1 MRGVCATRKRE
12 PLPRHTPHRA
22 GPTSTLGWPHTTT
35 AGARSPRSP
44 GTGPQNRTLGTGM
57 LTHLRNEQWDSDN
70 PPQVQER
77 KTLGK
82 QGAAEV
88 TVALRG
94 IRDPG
99 VSGPLRVARE
109 HTHREEDRLRQRR
122 LMRSPSEFPHP
133 AGDTWLEPRPGPAV
147 EVTEVHCLVRA
158 QPRLVREGHGWQRS
172 GTLRHELTQR
182 GF

>member
-1 MRGVCATRKRE
+1 
-12 PLPRHTPHRA
+12 
-22 GPTSTLGWPHTTT
+22 
-35 AGARSPRSP
+35 
-44 GTGPQNRTLGTGM
+44 M

-133 AGDTWLEPRPGPAV
+133 AGHTWLEPRPGPAV